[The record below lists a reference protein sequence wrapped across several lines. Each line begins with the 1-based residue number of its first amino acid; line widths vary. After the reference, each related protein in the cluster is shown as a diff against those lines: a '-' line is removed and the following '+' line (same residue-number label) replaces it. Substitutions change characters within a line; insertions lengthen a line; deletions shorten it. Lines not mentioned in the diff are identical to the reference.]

1 MCAGPSLDHL
11 ICPKRP
17 APVHFPTRGSSP
29 VLLSG
34 GLGPGHPFGTDY
46 GDPVGGGACRHGE
59 AKPPDAPRPDS
70 ADVPIPAPGHA
81 AALVQPLNPDPNVP
95 GVHRSVVEHAPTH
108 RLQARNRLIYLPSY
122 PQGRSSHRLLSL
134 ACRWVQGQE
143 AHESEVPHQ
152 SRRHVHHSRAG
163 SDESRDGLVRCDP
176 RSPPA
181 TGQATPQAPS
191 PVLFPRSPVS
201 AKAVP
206 GSGPLSSRSSAAST
220 FSLSRRLTSASGTT
234 AALGRDSTIGACLCL
249 ANSEPDGR
257 RGRARSSRSR
267 PPWARMVARSITC
280 WSSRTLPGQS

>member
-1 MCAGPSLDHL
+1 
-11 ICPKRP
+11 
-17 APVHFPTRGSSP
+17 

-122 PQGRSSHRLLSL
+122 PQGRSSHRFLSL

-191 PVLFPRSPVS
+191 PVLFPRSPVPQRPCPGAGLFLLARVQRVRSPSPGVSPRLLAPRRRSVGTLRS
-201 AKAVP
+201 APASVWRIRSP
-206 GSGPLSSRSSAAST
+206 MDGVAEPDRVGVARLGQGWWPAQSRV
-220 FSLSRRLTSASGTT
+220 G
-234 AALGRDSTIGACLCL
+234 ALGRC
-249 ANSEPDGR
+249 
-257 RGRARSSRSR
+257 RASRSVRGSR
-267 PPWARMVARSITC
+267 PLG
-280 WSSRTLPGQS
+280 SSTSSPGA